1 MYPVKKQE
9 AQMKNSKMLKILI
22 CINIIVIA
30 LFIIAT
36 AEANTT
42 ITRTQN
48 IIVRTKDKESAKKLK
63 ANLDKRIMESVKQ

>member
-1 MYPVKKQE
+1 
-9 AQMKNSKMLKILI
+9 MKNSKMLKILI